1 MKYFDTAKRWYEKSL
16 LEENPV
22 DRFQCL
28 WIAFNALYGDQLG
41 KFETYQ
47 IINFVREHYSS
58 SQDKVLEYKQYFE
71 EPIPNLRILYS
82 TSPKDTRSQIAI
94 LERNYEDNEEKIKAL
109 LLCVY
114 QVHRNIFCPEGS
126 FATQRYSE
134 EEIIAY
140 ASKALEIYLKDFF
153 EHYTDPIN
161 SRILQYIDVL
171 IDPNSGNLPT
181 VRGK

>member
-28 WIAFNALYGDQLG
+28 WIAFNALYGDQPG
-41 KFETYQ
+41 KFETNQ

-94 LERNYEDNEEKIKAL
+94 LERNYEDNEEK
-109 LLCVY
+109 
-114 QVHRNIFCPEGS
+114 
-126 FATQRYSE
+126 
-134 EEIIAY
+134 
-140 ASKALEIYLKDFF
+140 
-153 EHYTDPIN
+153 
-161 SRILQYIDVL
+161 
-171 IDPNSGNLPT
+171 
-181 VRGK
+181 